1 MTVKHTLIALTALL
15 LTTAC
20 SAQDAG
26 PSAQH
31 YTEGDQYV
39 TIASPQRYSDK
50 GKVEVVEVFSYGC
63 IHCAHFA
70 PYMDKLEKSLPKGV
84 VVHYVPAIFS
94 QAWVPYARAFFA
106 AKELGVVKATHDE
119 VFKAKFQYNYPLNS
133 LGDLADFYARHG
145 VDRKAFLRAAK
156 SPATNH
162 KLAADLRLT
171 QRWGVMA
178 TPTIVV
184 DGKYRSNHIESYDE
198 LVAMT
203 RWLVERE
210 LKSKKH

>member
-1 MTVKHTLIALTALL
+1 MTIKRTLVILGGLL
-15 LTTAC
+15 LSTAC
-20 SAQDAG
+20 SAQNAN
-26 PSAQH
+26 PAAP
-31 YTEGDQYV
+31 YAEGNQYV

-106 AKELGVVKATHDE
+106 AKELGVVKTTHDK
-119 VFKAKFQYNYPLNS
+119 VFKAKFQYNYPLNT
-133 LGDLADFYARHG
+133 LGDLADFYARQG
-145 VDRKAFLRAAK
+145 VDRKAFMRAAT
-156 SPATNH
+156 SSATND
-162 KLAADLRLT
+162 KMKADLRLP
-171 QRWGVMA
+171 QHWGVFA

-184 DGKYRSNHIESYDE
+184 DGKYRSNHIQSYDE
-198 LVAMT
+198 LVALT
-203 RWLVERE
+203 QWLVKRE
-210 LKSKKH
+210 LKSKQH